1 MRVTIGQINTTNGD
15 FEANTARII
24 SGIEEAKKQN
34 SDLVVFPETCI
45 QGYTSL
51 DWFLDRDVQ
60 RCALGPLDKILP
72 ATKGI
77 TAIVGTVRPTGLP
90 TGRRLYNS
98 AAVIRNGEL
107 LGFSDKT
114 LLPEYDVFD
123 DPRYF
128 QPALERHLFTLEE
141 NHNNHQKLG
150 VAVCEDFWNDKT
162 FWRERLYTNDPADE
176 LIELGAQVLI
186 SINAS
191 PFNKGKMGQRCHM
204 VSHRAKAANLP
215 IVFVN
220 LVGGNDGI
228 IFDGA
233 SIVANANGR
242 IILQAPPFEEF
253 IGTVD
258 LDADV
263 ADNFCLPGD
272 DIQTVH
278 DALVLGIRDY
288 ARKNRFTRVVIG
300 LSGGIDSAVVAAL
313 ACEAIGAENVL
324 SVMMPSPYS
333 SRSSI
338 DDSVEMGRRLGMP
351 VIERPISSAYEILR
365 EELNLPAPSVET
377 KNVASENLQSRLRGN
392 ILMTISNAENRLL
405 LSTGNKSELA
415 LGYCTLYGD
424 TNGGLAVIGDVL
436 KTEVYALANYLN
448 REREVIPQSII
459 AKRPSAE
466 LAPGQFD
473 DQSLPP
479 YDQLDRVLKL
489 YFEQKATPK
498 EIVETG
504 FEPQFVQ
511 DILNRVESPANEFK
525 RRQLPPTLII
535 SRNAIG
541 IGRRR
546 PVTHH
551 YRREQLNC

>member
-1 MRVTIGQINTTNGD
+1 MRVTIGQINTINGD
-15 FEANTARII
+15 FDSNTESII
-24 SGIEEAKKQN
+24 RAIEHAKREH

-45 QGYTSL
+45 QGYTSF

-60 RCALGPLDKILP
+60 RCALEPLQKIVD

-77 TAIVGTVRPTGLP
+77 AAVVGTVRPSGLL

-98 AAVIRNGEL
+98 AAVIRNQEL
-107 LGFSDKT
+107 LGFADKT

-128 QPALERHLFTLEE
+128 QPGSERHLFAIDDK
-141 NHNNHQKLG
+141 QLG

-162 FWRERLYTNDPADE
+162 FWRERLYSNDPADE
-176 LIELGAQVLI
+176 LIELGAQVLV

-191 PFNKGKMGQRCHM
+191 PFNKGKMGQRCQM
-204 VSHRAKAANLP
+204 VSHRAMMAKMP
-215 IVFVN
+215 IIFVN

-233 SIVANANGR
+233 SIVADARGK

-258 LDADV
+258 VDCDV
-263 ADNFCLPGD
+263 ADTRCLPGD
-272 DIQTVH
+272 DIETIH
-278 DALVLGIRDY
+278 AALVLGIRDY
-288 ARKNRFTRVVIG
+288 ARKNGFRRAVLG
-300 LSGGIDSAVVAAL
+300 LSGGIDSAVVAVL
-313 ACEAIGAENVL
+313 ACQAIGAENVL

-333 SRSSI
+333 SRSSV
-338 DDSVEMGRRLGMP
+338 DDSVELGRRLGMP
-351 VIERPISSAYEILR
+351 VIEHPISDAYEVLR
-365 EELNLPAPSVET
+365 KQMKLPEPSLESRST
-377 KNVASENLQSRLRGN
+377 ASENLQSRLRGN
-392 ILMTISNAENRLL
+392 ILMTVSNAEGRML

-424 TNGGLAVIGDVL
+424 TNGGLAAIGDVL

-448 REREVIPQSII
+448 KNEELIPQAII
-459 AKRPSAE
+459 SKRPSAE

-479 YDQLDRVLKL
+479 YDQLDQVLRL
-489 YFEQKATPK
+489 YFEQKATPN
-498 EIVETG
+498 EIVATG
-504 FEPQFVQ
+504 FEPAFVR

-546 PVTHH
+546 PITHH
-551 YRREQLNC
+551 YRRERLNC

>member
-1 MRVTIGQINTTNGD
+1 MRVTIGQINTINGD
-15 FEANTARII
+15 FEANTASII
-24 SGIEEAKKQN
+24 RGIEQAKQEN

-60 RCALGPLDKILP
+60 RCALEPLQEIID
-72 ATKGI
+72 ATQGI
-77 TAIVGTVRPTGLP
+77 TAIVGTVRPTNLT

-98 AAVIRNGEL
+98 AAVIRNQQL

-128 QPALERHLFTLEE
+128 QPSSERHLFSLAED
-141 NHNNHQKLG
+141 KLG

-162 FWRERLYTNDPADE
+162 FWRERLYSNDPTDE
-176 LIELGAQVLI
+176 LIELGAEVLI

-191 PFNKGKMGQRCHM
+191 PFNKGKMGQRCAM
-204 VSHRAKAANLP
+204 VSHRAMMAKIP

-220 LVGGNDGI
+220 LVGGNDGV

-233 SIVANANGR
+233 SIVADAHGK

-258 LDADV
+258 LDCDV
-263 ADNFCLPGD
+263 ADQRCLPGD
-272 DIQTVH
+272 DVETIH

-288 ARKNRFTRVVIG
+288 ARKNGFKRVVLG
-300 LSGGIDSAVVAAL
+300 LSGGIDSAVVATL
-313 ACEAIGAENVL
+313 ACQAIGAENVL
-324 SVMMPSPYS
+324 SVMMPSPFS

-338 DDSVEMGRRLGMP
+338 DDSVELGRRLGMP
-351 VIERPISSAYEILR
+351 VIEHSISDAYEVLLKQL
-365 EELNLPAPSVET
+365 ELSAPSVEGGSI
-377 KNVASENLQSRLRGN
+377 AAQNLQSRLRGN
-392 ILMTISNAENRLL
+392 ILMTISNSEGRLL

-436 KTEVYALANYLN
+436 KTEVYTLANYLN
-448 REREVIPQSII
+448 KDQELIPDSII

-479 YDQLDRVLKL
+479 YDQLDRVLRL
-489 YFEQKATPK
+489 YFEQKATPN
-498 EIVETG
+498 EIVATG
-504 FEPQFVQ
+504 FDPSFVL

-551 YRREQLNC
+551 YRRERLNC